1 MSAARHRASGAR
13 AVFATLF
20 AMTGLLLVLA
30 PSETSG
36 QQPKSA
42 RPQIQWQD
50 GPTQADLGNV
60 AQIQV
65 PKGFKFTGIE
75 GTKKFEELLQNPVDG
90 KELGVMI
97 PDLKDK
103 DDSEGFWF
111 VLFEFDPIGY
121 VKDGEQANLNA
132 QTISTILDSI
142 RQGTESS
149 NQERRR
155 RGWPTLSIVGW
166 EKQPFYDP
174 SSHNLVWGIRGSS
187 MEDGKPSYSINYN
200 TRILGR
206 EGVLSANLV
215 VDPNQLKAIVPT
227 YEKLVTGVSFK
238 PDKNYAAFRAGD
250 KIAEYGLI
258 ALMTGGA
265 AAVAVKTGFLTKF
278 LKPILV
284 GIVVAFG
291 AVAKAIKS
299 FFGKL
304 TGSPGKEG
312 A

>member
-1 MSAARHRASGAR
+1 MSVARHRTSGAW
-13 AVFATLF
+13 AVMAALFAT
-20 AMTGLLLVLA
+20 AGLLVVVA

-50 GPTQADLGNV
+50 GPAQADLGNV
-60 AQIQV
+60 AQVQV

-75 GTKKFEELLQNPVDG
+75 GTKTFEELLQNPVDG

-103 DDSEGFWF
+103 DDADGFWF

-121 VKDGEQANLNA
+121 VKDGEQSELNTK
-132 QTISTILDSI
+132 TISTILDSI
-142 RQGTESS
+142 RKGTESA
-149 NQERRR
+149 NQERRD

-187 MEDGKPSYSINYN
+187 TEDGKPSYSINYN

-215 VDPNQLKAIVPT
+215 VDPDQLKAIVPT
-227 YEKLVTGVSFK
+227 YEKLLAGVSFK
-238 PDKNYAAFRAGD
+238 PGKTYAEFRAGD
-250 KIAEYGLI
+250 KIAEYGLVGLI
-258 ALMTGGA
+258 TGGA
-265 AAVAVKTGFLTKF
+265 AAIAVKSGFLTKF

-291 AVAKAIKS
+291 AVIKGIKG

-304 TGSPGKEG
+304 TGSAGKET